1 MRRFEKL
8 KKRYNDCLYNHLWLM
23 YLSDWGFAFIVTAFS
38 AAIFAFGINVF
49 LAPSVPGVE
58 IAEMVSG
65 GSSGAAQ
72 VIDSFFKLNGIVIKG
87 NESLIFSIAY
97 LMVNAPLVILAF
109 KGIGKRFAS
118 FTLINVLLVFLFTNL
133 FHGQIFSDVARFVH
147 ENGGMLARALFA
159 GLCTGVSSAIAFKIE
174 SSAGG
179 FDILSYYLST
189 KKSTLAGKYGV
200 IINFIVISS
209 FSLVNI
215 IGYGKTAQG
224 ISLIWFSLVYLLT
237 VMLVI
242 DVINIRNK
250 KAQIQ
255 IITTKQNLAKLLL
268 ANIPHGAT
276 VLNARGAYSD
286 KDQFV
291 VYMVVSTTE
300 IKKAVKVIQQLDP
313 GSFINVTSLHQV
325 YGHFYMKPIK

>member
-1 MRRFEKL
+1 MKKLEKF
-8 KKRYNDCLYNHLWLM
+8 KNRYNDYLYNHLWLK
-23 YLSDWGFAFIVTAFS
+23 YLSDWGLAFVVSAFS

-49 LAPSVPGVE
+49 LAPTVPGVE
-58 IAEMVSG
+58 ITEMVSG

-72 VIDSFFKLNGIVIKG
+72 LIDSFFKLNGIVVKG

-97 LMVNAPLVILAF
+97 LLVNFPLIILAF
-109 KGIGKRFAS
+109 KGVGKRFGS

-133 FHGQIFSDVARFVH
+133 FHGQIFNDVALFVH
-147 ENGGMLARALFA
+147 QNGGMLARALFA
-159 GLCTGVSSAIAFKIE
+159 GLCTGVSSAVAFKIDA
-174 SSAGG
+174 SAGG

-200 IINFIVISS
+200 IINFIIIAS

-215 IGYGKTAQG
+215 IGYGQTALG

-255 IITTKQNLAKLLL
+255 IITTKPNLAKLLL

-276 VLNARGAYSD
+276 VINAKGAYSD
-286 KDQFV
+286 KEHFV
-291 VYMVVSTTE
+291 IYMVVSTTE
-300 IKKAVKVIQQLDP
+300 IKKAVKVVQQLDP
-313 GSFINVTSLHQV
+313 GSFINVTSLQQV